1 MNKTQRKQLS
11 LLLAGVVLSL
21 GLCSCG
27 DTSGTKDLPSS
38 GTSNGSSSV
47 VPTPSFETPSLSDQT
62 PPVSPASSETPSAS
76 SVFTDTPTPE
86 NPLEYK
92 HYSYEFRTDLSE
104 YEQYMDPQ
112 GSEYLLLVNADHP
125 LSRDFVPGDL
135 VDVVNTRSDRSEPFQ
150 LRKIAEKALE
160 ALFIEAEECGILYTQ
175 RVYSDDGKYY
185 YENKLGVTSGYR
197 SYNTQE
203 WLFNYYVEQRMKEHP
218 DWTEEEAIA
227 YVKLSSCP
235 PGTSEHQ
242 TGLCVDMH
250 NWPSADR
257 DKAKDFAASEAGKWL
272 QENCY
277 KFGFVLRFPE
287 DKTDITGILYESWHF
302 RYVGRYHA
310 TRMKE
315 LGMCLEEYVEYL
327 MLYGYDVNQ
336 GRG

>member
-1 MNKTQRKQLS
+1 MNKTQKKQLS

-125 LSRDFVPGDL
+125 LSRDFVPGNL

-287 DKTDITGILYESWHF
+287 DKTDITGIEGEVWHY
-302 RYVGRYHA
+302 RYVG
-310 TRMKE
+310 KE
-315 LGMCLEEYVEYL
+315 AAREIYEQGVCLEEYLENL
-327 MLYGYDVNQ
+327 PEDGAPPAAA
-336 GRG
+336 

>member
-1 MNKTQRKQLS
+1 MNKTQKKQLS

-185 YENKLGVTSGYR
+185 YENKLGVTSG
-197 SYNTQE
+197 
-203 WLFNYYVEQRMKEHP
+203 
-218 DWTEEEAIA
+218 
-227 YVKLSSCP
+227 
-235 PGTSEHQ
+235 
-242 TGLCVDMH
+242 
-250 NWPSADR
+250 
-257 DKAKDFAASEAGKWL
+257 
-272 QENCY
+272 
-277 KFGFVLRFPE
+277 
-287 DKTDITGILYESWHF
+287 
-302 RYVGRYHA
+302 
-310 TRMKE
+310 
-315 LGMCLEEYVEYL
+315 
-327 MLYGYDVNQ
+327 
-336 GRG
+336 

>member
-1 MNKTQRKQLS
+1 MNKTQKKQLS

-104 YEQYMDPQ
+104 YEQYMDPL
-112 GSEYLLLVNADHP
+112 GSEYLLFVNADHP

-327 MLYGYDVNQ
+327 MPYGYDVNQ